1 MLRQAKTRRN
11 RQTFSLFKVPA
22 ARSSRFTACPRNKG
36 SGGGED
42 ETSSHTHTHAAKKP
56 QFLSFSEI
64 TYVAENHK
72 TKSSATAALLPN
84 ATWNAAGGVERDSN
98 NVMWIEMFFLLFS
111 LSRFHPEGRV

>member
-1 MLRQAKTRRN
+1 VKTRPV
-11 RQTFSLFKVPA
+11 L
-22 ARSSRFTACPRNKG
+22 
-36 SGGGED
+36 
-42 ETSSHTHTHAAKKP
+42 THTHAAKKP

-111 LSRFHPEGRV
+111 LTFSSRGACVDPNLDCLDFYDTAPEQTCALSMYM

>member
-11 RQTFSLFKVPA
+11 RQTFHYSKCRQRAAADSLRAHETKA
-22 ARSSRFTACPRNKG
+22 AAAVKTRPVL
-36 SGGGED
+36 
-42 ETSSHTHTHAAKKP
+42 THTHAAKKP